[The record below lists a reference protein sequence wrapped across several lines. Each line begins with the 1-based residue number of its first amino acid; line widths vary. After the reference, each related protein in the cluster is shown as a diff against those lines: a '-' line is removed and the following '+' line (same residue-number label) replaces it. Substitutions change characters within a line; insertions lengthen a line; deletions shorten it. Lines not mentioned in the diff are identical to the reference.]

1 MCIVYW
7 SFVRTIKELDIRR
20 RIGWQIDDVI
30 FYHKIQN
37 Y

>member
-20 RIGWQIDDVI
+20 RIGWQINDVSD
-30 FYHKIQN
+30 
-37 Y
+37 